1 MRDMHMHIYM
11 CMQHTRNHHTQAEI
25 VEMRE
30 YYGAIADKYLPA
42 ALDF

>member
-1 MRDMHMHIYM
+1 M
-11 CMQHTRNHHTQAEI
+11 CMCMSCNHHTQAEI

-30 YYGAIADKYLPA
+30 YYAKIADKYLPA